1 MTSAE
6 WIITVSVFIIAAAS
20 AVISIR
26 SFLNRGFLFNNAYI
40 YASKEEREKM
50 DKRPH
55 YRQSAIIFLFLS
67 IVFIVIGIS
76 VILHDSR
83 INLLEI
89 PLVAGALVY
98 TVVSSVRINKKQ
110 M

>member
-83 INLLEI
+83 INLVEI

-98 TVVSSVRINKKQ
+98 AVVSSIRINKKQ